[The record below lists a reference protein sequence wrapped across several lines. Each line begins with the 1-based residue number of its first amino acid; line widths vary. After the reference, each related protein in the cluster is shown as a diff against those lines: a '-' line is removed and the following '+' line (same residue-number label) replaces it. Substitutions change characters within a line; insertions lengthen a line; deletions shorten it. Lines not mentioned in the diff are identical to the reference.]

1 MITDIADADIFLVD
15 NNNIDPKNI
24 GTAISTQYDFCYAD
38 KQI

>member
-15 NNNIDPKNI
+15 NNIDPKII